1 MKNKLCL
8 TVGIIAIMLMSS
20 CKTIRILPD
29 KPVTGNLPEKPE
41 RLVSH
46 INLPME
52 IDISSVEALINQKL
66 PNGQIAGENRRIS
79 NTTRYSYK
87 VYRNKPVRFSAQ
99 GNELIF
105 QVPIEIKARGTYT
118 ACVGFWRNGRCCS
131 TPNPFGSGCATPG
144 ITTTENGDASPTVDV
159 ELRVKLELQEDY
171 SIKAKTYLKGTLTGD
186 THLHI
191 DLIGNLIRIN
201 IDIKDKLEKPLQ
213 KFVND
218 YQQQIN
224 SKVSELVKQ
233 YDIKKEIE
241 TYWED
246 VKKPIKMG
254 DFWLDIQPQKVIFE
268 NLNAKND
275 KLRIVVG
282 FASKLQII
290 STEPTTSITPLPKL
304 TLQQNSKGEFN
315 IYLPASTSFKYLEN
329 KAKIEVVGK
338 KYEKDGV
345 WVKVKDL
352 EIRGVELN
360 NTSLLLIKA
369 NVKGKAKFKR
379 FKGDIY
385 FTAIP
390 TVNDETKIVSVDDFK
405 IEANTNSFLINNG
418 LPYLIDKFYYED
430 LKKDIKYSYQ
440 ENYEKYYNLI
450 NNEIKEITI
459 DNLVIKGELKAL
471 KVPGFYIDTKNLELL
486 LIANGTLKSNVKI
499 E

>member
-41 RLVSH
+41 RLISH